1 MITSKTSLLPVAL
14 MALLSMPVTAQSL
27 PGGASAVNE
36 VHGDWVVACAT
47 QAETVRCALSHN
59 QLSNDA
65 NRSRILAIE
74 LTAVDPDGVTKGAM
88 ALPFGLRLDA
98 GITIAVDEQVQN
110 AARFSTC
117 LPVGCIVPL
126 TFDTGAMATMKAGE
140 TMTISATIE
149 DSGQET
155 KFSIPLNGMAS
166 GLERMSMLEG
176 AAQAR

>member
-14 MALLSMPVTAQSL
+14 MALLSLPVTAQSL

-88 ALPFGLRLDA
+88 ALAALALLGGLYLVLRKKKKK
-98 GITIAVDEQVQN
+98 
-110 AARFSTC
+110 
-117 LPVGCIVPL
+117 PV
-126 TFDTGAMATMKAGE
+126 KR
-140 TMTISATIE
+140 
-149 DSGQET
+149 
-155 KFSIPLNGMAS
+155 K
-166 GLERMSMLEG
+166 
-176 AAQAR
+176 